1 MMVSDDLIHKF
12 AAAIAAAEGYGVVGA
27 VPTRANNPGDLTDDG
42 DVGHG
47 FIQTSGPMGAK
58 ITVYGSITDG
68 WNALYKKLRRMFD
81 GASHVYTLDMTI
93 MEMGIKY
100 AGSAEWAANVARK
113 MGTDTRTTLAMLAKA
128 DMESE
133 PGLGVDESTEV

>member
-1 MMVSDDLIHKF
+1 MVSDDLIHKF
-12 AAAIAAAEGYGVVGA
+12 AQAIAAAEGFGVVGA
-27 VPTRANNPGDLTDDG
+27 VPTRANNPGDLTDEG

-47 FIQTSGPMGAK
+47 FLETSGPMGAK

-113 MGTDTRTTLAMLAKA
+113 LGTDTRTTLAMLAKA